1 MGGRVSRDQLAEK
14 QLPVKLL
21 KLQRR
26 FAAWRASRRAGQ
38 RIPEA
43 LWDDACKLAGTFGL
57 NRTAVALKLDYYS
70 LKKQMEQASEISP
83 AHDSEFN
90 DSSQNNRPTKNS
102 RPKNIRSKNVQ
113 LKNSRPKKSSPKA
126 SPASVELSASLL
138 PASLPLGSRQCT
150 IELEDT
156 AGARMRICL
165 NGYDAADVVA
175 LSQQFC
181 NGVYWSSD

>member
-1 MGGRVSRDQLAEK
+1 MGGRVSRGEVAEK
-14 QLPVKLL
+14 QLQPELL

-38 RIPEA
+38 RIPQA
-43 LWDDACKLAGTFGL
+43 LWDDACKLAKKFGL

-70 LKKQMEQASEISP
+70 LKKRFEQASGISP
-83 AHDSEFN
+83 THDSEFN

-102 RPKNIRSKNVQ
+102 RPK
-113 LKNSRPKKSSPKA
+113 KSL
-126 SPASVELSASLL
+126 PAFVELSASLL
-138 PASLPLGSRQCT
+138 PASPPLGSRQCT

-165 NGYDAADVVA
+165 NGYDTPDVVA
-175 LSQQFC
+175 LSQQF
-181 NGVYWSSD
+181 WSAD